1 MEETQGI
8 KKVKRSI
15 KIYPIFASFTGD
27 MIFLVPIDTLFLTL
41 VKGLTASQIT
51 AMTMVSLIICI
62 LSQKIILSIVKKIGN
77 VNSLRLGS
85 FMLLIASILVT
96 FGNSFPFM
104 LLFKTVFELA
114 RIFLNM
120 DEIVL
125 KNNLN
130 AVDRSDDYYKIRNS
144 TKIIYSLITLLTTL
158 VAGSLFNIDNYLPMY
173 LSIGI
178 CIILFGIS
186 FLCYEAKTKIKT
198 TTQANNKKLK
208 VTNIIF
214 LVILSNA
221 VFYSIIKMGQNNS
234 KLFMQYDFQKFLS
247 IEMVTYYITTI
258 VFISRI
264 ARLVGNIL
272 FGKVYKK
279 IKDKMSIALSIC
291 LVLAFTLLLLGHF
304 INMAFAVKVLLMSL
318 GFFLILAIRDSFQ
331 VYIEDV
337 ALGITNKDEQQK
349 IILKI
354 EISRRIGALI
364 LSTLFTLILM
374 RYELVVVE
382 FILLILSVVE
392 IFISKQLCNKLTEI
406 RREKLA

>member
-1 MEETQGI
+1 MEETQSI
-8 KKVKRSI
+8 KKAKRSI

-27 MIFLVPIDTLFLTL
+27 MIFFVPIDTLFLTL

-51 AMTMVSLIICI
+51 AMTMVSLIVCI

-85 FMLLIASILVT
+85 FMLLISSVLVT
-96 FGNSFPFM
+96 FGNNFPLM
-104 LLFKTVFELA
+104 LLFNTVFELA
-114 RIFLNM
+114 YIFLNM

-130 AVDRSDDYYKIRNS
+130 AVDRTDDYYKIRNN
-144 TKIIYSLITLLTTL
+144 TKILYSLITLLTAL

-178 CIILFGIS
+178 CIILFGVS
-186 FLCYEAKTKIKT
+186 FLCYEAKNKIKET
-198 TTQANNKKLK
+198 TKSDNNKLK
-208 VTNIIF
+208 ITNIIF
-214 LVILSNA
+214 LVILANA

-234 KLFMQYDFQKFLS
+234 KLFMQYDFQNFLS
-247 IEMVTYYITTI
+247 IEMVTYYITAI
-258 VFISRI
+258 VFVSRI
-264 ARLVGNIL
+264 ARLLGNIV

-279 IKDKMSIALSIC
+279 IKDKMSIILSIC
-291 LVLAFTLLLLGHF
+291 LALSFTLLLLGHF
-304 INMAFAVKVLLMSL
+304 INMSFAIKVLLMSL

-337 ALGITNKDEQQK
+337 ALGIANKDEQQK
-349 IILKI
+349 VIIKI
-354 EISRRIGALI
+354 EVSRRIGTLI

-382 FILLILSVVE
+382 FVLLILSIIE
-392 IFISKQLCNKLTEI
+392 IFISKQLCNKLTKI
-406 RREKLA
+406 KREEVN

>member
-1 MEETQGI
+1 METAESLR
-8 KKVKRSI
+8 KAKRSI

-27 MIFLVPIDTLFLTL
+27 MIFFVPIDTLFLTL

-85 FMLLIASILVT
+85 FMLLIASLCLT
-96 FGNSFPFM
+96 FGNSFPLM
-104 LLFKTVFELA
+104 LLYKTILELA
-114 RIFLNM
+114 YIFLNM

-130 AVDRSDDYYKIRNS
+130 AVDRSDDYYKIRNK
-144 TKIIYSLITLLTTL
+144 TKIIYSSITLFTAL
-158 VAGSLFNIDNYLPMY
+158 VAGSLFNINNYFPMY
-173 LSIGI
+173 LSMGI
-178 CIILFGIS
+178 YIILFGVS
-186 FLCYEAKTKIKT
+186 FLYYESKTRMDLN
-198 TTQANNKKLK
+198 TQTDNKKLK
-208 VTNIIF
+208 ITNIIF

-234 KLFMQYDFQKFLS
+234 KLFMQYDFQNFLS
-247 IEMVTYYITTI
+247 IEMVTYYITAI

-264 ARLVGNIL
+264 ARLLGNII

-279 IKDKMSIALSIC
+279 IKDKMSIVLSIC
-291 LVLAFTLLLLGHF
+291 LALAFILLLLGHF
-304 INMAFAVKVLLMSL
+304 INTSFVIKVLLMSL

-337 ALGITNKDEQQK
+337 ALGIANKDEQQK
-349 IILKI
+349 IIIKI
-354 EISRRIGALI
+354 EVSRRIGTLI

-382 FILLILSVVE
+382 FILLILSIIE
-392 IFISKQLCNKLTEI
+392 IFISKQLCNKLI
-406 RREKLA
+406 KMKREEVN